1 MSLKKL
7 EGILSALVTPLTKN
21 YELDEEKLRAHVDFQ
36 IENGIRGIV
45 MMGGTGEYAA
55 LTAAQRKRAVE
66 VAIEAA
72 AKRVPVIAGALEP
85 GFGECAAAC
94 RTFQECGADA
104 LLVLTPYYLSPSQE
118 GIVDYFQRIDQIVD
132 IPIVL
137 YNIPYRTAVNML
149 PETVEKIVD
158 TTKHVIGIKECS
170 PNLGQNIELIKRVGE
185 RISILSGEEFLAV
198 SVIAAGAVGGIIATT
213 NVLPQIWVKL
223 YELTA
228 SGNTNEAHD
237 MLKDYLPVFQ
247 ALFKEANP
255 GPIKYAMRR
264 LGLNGGYACTPI
276 PEEPTEATRRLIE
289 KVLSEKNLL

>member
-1 MSLKKL
+1 MSLNKL
-7 EGILSALVTPLTKN
+7 EGILSALVTPLTKD
-21 YELDEEKLRAHVDFQ
+21 YELDEEKLRAHVNFQ

-55 LTAAQRKRAVE
+55 LTTAQRKRAVE
-66 VAIEAA
+66 VAKETAA
-72 AKRVPVIAGALEP
+72 DRAPVIAGVLEP

-94 RTFQECGADA
+94 KAFQECGADA

-118 GIVDYFQRIDQIVD
+118 GILDYFQQVDKVVD

-170 PNLGQNIELIKRVGE
+170 PNLGQNIELIKRVGD

-198 SVIAAGAVGGIIATT
+198 SVMTAGAVGGIIATT
-213 NVLPQIWVKL
+213 NVLPNVWVKL
-223 YELTA
+223 YELTM
-228 SGNTNEAHD
+228 SGNTKEAHD
-237 MLKDYLPVFQ
+237 MLMDYLPVFQ

-255 GPIKYAMRR
+255 GPIKYAMRL

-276 PEEPTEATRRLIE
+276 PKEPAKATRELIK
-289 KVLSEKNLL
+289 KVLSDKNLL